1 VPILLV
7 LCVRKARELK
17 TIHYGKLALSEDSK
31 WWKPEA
37 GSRKPEY
44 VRAAAA
50 IVNEALVVVGDPYVV

>member
-1 VPILLV
+1 MPILLV

-31 WWKPEA
+31 WWN
-37 GSRKPEY
+37 PEY

-50 IVNEALVVVGDPYVV
+50 IVNEALVVVGDPHVV